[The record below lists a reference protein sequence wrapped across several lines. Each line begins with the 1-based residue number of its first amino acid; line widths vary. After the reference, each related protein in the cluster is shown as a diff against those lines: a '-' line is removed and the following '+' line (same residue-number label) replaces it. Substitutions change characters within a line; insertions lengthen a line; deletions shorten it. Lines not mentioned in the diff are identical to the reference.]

1 MRRRLSAEGRIR
13 VREVTVQTEFRWK
26 RLLSGTVGERAAK
39 KIFGGEDGRGARFR
53 GKFCRREDSGM
64 EG

>member
-13 VREVTVQTEFRWK
+13 VREVTVQTGISVEEV
-26 RLLSGTVGERAAK
+26 TVGHGRREGGGKNIR
-39 KIFGGEDGRGARFR
+39 GEDGRGARFR
-53 GKFCRREDSGM
+53 GKFRRREDSGM